1 MRTVMR
7 FIDNMEEYIAS
18 ILLILTSALI
28 FAQLVLRYQFNYSLS
43 WAEELARMMIAWF
56 IFLGSSMAVKEN
68 AHVSMD
74 ALLIVLPEKIKMVVG
89 ILTDMINIIFCVIIV
104 YAGIRMLQDV
114 VALGSTATAINVPLY
129 IPYASV
135 PVGVFLMCLHYIIRF
150 KEKIITLVNGSKK
163 AEGA

>member
-1 MRTVMR
+1 MKAVMR
-7 FIDNMEEYIAS
+7 FIDNIEEHIAS
-18 ILLILTSALI
+18 ILLILTSILV

-74 ALLIVLPEKIKMVVG
+74 ALLIVLPEKIKAVAG
-89 ILTDMINIIFCVIIV
+89 ILIDIVNIVFCIIIV
-104 YAGIRMLQDV
+104 YAGIGMLKDA

-135 PVGVFLMCLHYIIRF
+135 PVGVFLMLLHYIVKL
-150 KEKIITLVNGSKK
+150 KEKMASLVNERKK
-163 AEGA
+163 EKGA